1 MVQTGSKLINKQL
14 SYELPQM
21 RSISEVQTQD
31 HFIWRKG
38 IHSGDKETTYF
49 QNQLIAT
56 PTGRCFEALPMCQHT
71 NPVFLK
77 LSNLYENEVQSS

>member
-14 SYELPQM
+14 SYEPPQM

-38 IHSGDKETTYF
+38 IHSGDKETTYHLMYL
-49 QNQLIAT
+49 NKSKSEKSI
-56 PTGRCFEALPMCQHT
+56 
-71 NPVFLK
+71 
-77 LSNLYENEVQSS
+77 S

>member
-38 IHSGDKETTYF
+38 IHSGDKETTYPKISKKG
-49 QNQLIAT
+49 Q
-56 PTGRCFEALPMCQHT
+56 
-71 NPVFLK
+71 K
-77 LSNLYENEVQSS
+77 YENMRKMAVFSQ

>member
-38 IHSGDKETTYF
+38 IHSGDKETTYYRTERILWMTLLPKDKKEKAWRGGEGGSSSIRKLY
-49 QNQLIAT
+49 QN
-56 PTGRCFEALPMCQHT
+56 
-71 NPVFLK
+71 
-77 LSNLYENEVQSS
+77 